1 MIFMGYL
8 IVSCIQLGATIDYG
22 ILMTENYMHA
32 RETMSK
38 KESAISAIHKSAL
51 SVLTSG
57 FVLTS
62 AAFTIGKI
70 STVAAICQVGELI
83 ARGAVLSM
91 ILVLSVLPTFLVLF
105 DKLITLTSFKNIKN
119 LFSKNQSNHSING

>member
-1 MIFMGYL
+1 
-8 IVSCIQLGATIDYG
+8 
-22 ILMTENYMHA
+22 
-32 RETMSK
+32 MSK